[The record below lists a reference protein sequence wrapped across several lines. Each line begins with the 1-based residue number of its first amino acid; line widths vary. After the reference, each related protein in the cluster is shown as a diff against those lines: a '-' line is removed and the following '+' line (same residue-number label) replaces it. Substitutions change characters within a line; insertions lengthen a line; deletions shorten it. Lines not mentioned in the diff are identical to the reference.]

1 MFFFF
6 NLFTNKDLLKPVCAT
21 SWAQLQV
28 RSSTCQSATPISRAA
43 QQTGGHTSMLKAAG
57 RGAAQ
62 LQLRAEV
69 LQLSTGQGAH
79 VFRKGFLQSLLQI
92 STANRERK
100 ELCVCEHYTWSRVAV
115 SQWQESVIKARMKE
129 DTDVATVYG
138 SRNRKGPQRA
148 M

>member
-1 MFFFF
+1 MFFFSICSQR
-6 NLFTNKDLLKPVCAT
+6 FTEASLCNFL
-21 SWAQLQV
+21 
-28 RSSTCQSATPISRAA
+28 SS
-43 QQTGGHTSMLKAAG
+43 AAG
-57 RGAAQ
+57 EKQHVPVSNPHQQSSPADRWAHLHAESCRKGAAQ

-69 LQLSTGQGAH
+69 LQISTGQGAH
-79 VFRKGFLQSLLQI
+79 VFRKGFLHSLLQI